1 MNLSNADVA
10 RLQAAGATIGPAAV
24 VPGIVAPP
32 RATGKARGKAKPR
45 KPEPF
50 ALFALLAA
58 HGIPAPTPEY
68 RFHPER
74 KWRFD
79 FAWPDKLLALE
90 IEGGVFTGGRH
101 SRGAGMLAD
110 MEKYNAAAILGWRV
124 LRCVPRQLS
133 GEAITTIKAAMDSM
147 PGV

>member
-1 MNLSNADVA
+1 MDLSNAI
-10 RLQAAGATIGPAAV
+10 IGPPV
-24 VPGIVAPP
+24 KLPPGIVTGIAPP
-32 RATGKARGKAKPR
+32 RDTGKTRGKAKLS

-124 LRCVPRQLS
+124 LRCVPKQLS
-133 GEAITTIKAAMDSM
+133 GEAITTIKAAM
-147 PGV
+147 GVE